1 MLPFIQFV
9 HMLFV
14 LTMIGLYFSSF
25 IYLVVNIKNDDV
37 NLFRKI
43 LYVSLITDVVIFTM
57 LIGLFLTGTL
67 LVFLHHFSFS
77 TPWIMVAY
85 HLLALVGLFW
95 LILFLIKLK
104 NYRSGSRASFRFK
117 KLFYF
122 LNVCIFILLFFAVH
136 DAVMRSTWFAPAY
149 LARGNGDV

>member
-9 HMLFV
+9 HILFV
-14 LTMIGLYFSSF
+14 LTMIGFYFASF
-25 IYLVVNIKNDDV
+25 VYLTINIKNDDV

-43 LYVSLITDVVIFTM
+43 LYVSLIADVVILAM

-67 LVFLHHFSFS
+67 LVFLHHFSFG
-77 TPWIMVAY
+77 TPWIRVAY

-95 LILFLIKLK
+95 LILFFIKLK
-104 NYRSGSRASFRFK
+104 NYRSGSRTPFRFK

-122 LNVCIFILLFFAVH
+122 LNMCIFILLFFAVH
-136 DAVMRSTWFAPAY
+136 DAVMQSTW
-149 LARGNGDV
+149 LLCTRE

>member
-1 MLPFIQFV
+1 MLPFIQFI
-9 HMLFV
+9 HMLLV
-14 LTMIGLYFSSF
+14 LTMIGFYFVSF
-25 IYLVVNIKNDDV
+25 VYLVINIKNDEV

-43 LYVSLITDVVIFTM
+43 LYASLIADAVILAM

-85 HLLALVGLFW
+85 HLLALVGLIW

-104 NYRSGSRASFRFK
+104 NYRSGSRASFCFK

-122 LNVCIFILLFFAVH
+122 LNMCIFILLFFAVH
-136 DAVMRSTWFAPAY
+136 DAVMQSTWFTSAY
-149 LARGNGDV
+149 LAQGNSDV